1 MPEPG
6 QRVQVHY
13 TGWLTD
19 GRKFDSSRDRNE
31 PFAFPVGQRR
41 VIRGWDEGVAIMR
54 VGETRRLIIPSDLG
68 YGKRGSGGVI
78 PGGATLIFDI
88 ELLAIEP

>member
-31 PFAFPVGQRR
+31 PFVFPVGQRR
-41 VIRGWDEGVAIMR
+41 VIRGWDEGVALMR
-54 VGETRRLIIPSDLG
+54 VGETRRLIIPSELG
-68 YGKRGSGGVI
+68 YGKQGYGGVI
-78 PGGATLIFDI
+78 PGGATLIFDV
-88 ELLAIEP
+88 ELLAIQP